1 MRNLDTLK
9 RDARI
14 AYERGR
20 FWAAARVALVVVPVT
35 ILCAYETRSLL
46 RTTVLGLILLTLTAS
61 LRWRQHHGFSVVST
75 GLRSGALPLAAA
87 LGLCRFAPSCP
98 PDVAFALCSSAGL
111 LAGTV
116 AGRSLSSID
125 SIEMRWLQ
133 RLSAAAVAAMTAA
146 LGCLAFGLGIA
157 TGAGVAVAL
166 GVAIT
171 TSVSRRAPA

>member
-1 MRNLDTLK
+1 MRDVDTLK

-20 FWAAARVALVVVPVT
+20 FWAAARVAIIVVPIT
-35 ILCAYETRSLL
+35 ILCAFETRSFL
-46 RTTVLGLILLTLTAS
+46 RTGVLGLILLTLTVS

-111 LAGTV
+111 FAGTV
-116 AGRSLSSID
+116 AGRSLISID
-125 SIEMRWLQ
+125 TRWLQ

-146 LGCLAFGLGIA
+146 LGCLAFGFGIA
-157 TGAGVAVAL
+157 TGAGMAVAL

-171 TSVSRRAPA
+171 ASLPRRASA

>member
-1 MRNLDTLK
+1 MRDVQTLK

-20 FWAAARVALVVVPVT
+20 FSAATRVAIVVVPIT
-35 ILCAYETRSLL
+35 ILCAFETRSFL
-46 RTTVLGLILLTLTAS
+46 RTGVLGLILLTLTVS

-111 LAGTV
+111 FAGAF
-116 AGRSLSSID
+116 AGRWLTSID
-125 SIEMRWLQ
+125 TRRLQ

-157 TGAGVAVAL
+157 MGAAVAVAL

-171 TSVSRRAPA
+171 TSLPRRAPA

>member
-1 MRNLDTLK
+1 MRDIKIFK
-9 RDARI
+9 RDARG

-20 FWAAARVALVVVPVT
+20 FLAATRVALIVVPIAV
-35 ILCAYETRSLL
+35 LCAFETRSFL
-46 RTTVLGLILLTLTAS
+46 RTGVLGLILLTLAVS
-61 LRWRQHHGFSVVST
+61 IRWRQHHGFSVVST

-87 LGLCRFAPSCP
+87 LGLCRFMPSCP
-98 PDVAFALCSSAGL
+98 PDVALALCSSAGL

-116 AGRSLSSID
+116 AGRSLISID
-125 SIEMRWLQ
+125 TRWLQ

-166 GVAIT
+166 GVAMT
-171 TSVSRRAPA
+171 TSFPRRAPA